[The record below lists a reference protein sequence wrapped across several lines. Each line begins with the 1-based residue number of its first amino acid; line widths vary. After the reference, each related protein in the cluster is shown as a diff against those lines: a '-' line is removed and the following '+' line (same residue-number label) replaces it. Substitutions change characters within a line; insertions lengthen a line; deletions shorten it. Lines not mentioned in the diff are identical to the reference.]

1 MLQRDA
7 NAAAAHQI
15 RQNAYFGVRT
25 MSISNIANSVREF
38 LAYREAVRQLSSL
51 DDRQLSD
58 IGLTR
63 GQIRE
68 IVRRKAA

>member
-1 MLQRDA
+1 
-7 NAAAAHQI
+7 
-15 RQNAYFGVRT
+15 
-25 MSISNIANSVREF
+25 MSLSSIANSVREF

-58 IGLTR
+58 IGLSR

-68 IVRRKAA
+68 IVRRRAN